1 MAQGFPPLPRL
12 RRVTPKLARI
22 KRATADS
29 PAVDHNH
36 PVLIR
41 YAAWALLVAFVMS
54 LAYELYRAT
63 VRRGTSRHDSMP
75 LFLQQG
81 IGLYVIAG
89 IVVYALFAGYE
100 WAATAGLAL
109 SVGMIVV
116 SIFYY
121 NPKIM
126 LDRRPGLIDWI
137 EDLVFTGLLF
147 VAATL
152 LAFELCGLTLVA
164 RP

>member
-1 MAQGFPPLPRL
+1 MLTR
-12 RRVTPKLARI
+12 
-22 KRATADS
+22 
-29 PAVDHNH
+29 H
-36 PVLIR
+36 
-41 YAAWALLVAFVMS
+41 AASVLLVAFAMS
-54 LAYELYRAT
+54 LAYEIYRAT
-63 VRRGTSRHDSMP
+63 AKAGTSRHDS
-75 LFLQQG
+75 LTILVQQG

-89 IVVYALFAGYE
+89 VVVYALFAGYD

-126 LDRRPGLIDWI
+126 MERRPGTVDWI
-137 EDLVFTGLLF
+137 EDLAFTGLLF

-152 LAFELCGLTLVA
+152 LAYELCGMALVV
-164 RP
+164 RS